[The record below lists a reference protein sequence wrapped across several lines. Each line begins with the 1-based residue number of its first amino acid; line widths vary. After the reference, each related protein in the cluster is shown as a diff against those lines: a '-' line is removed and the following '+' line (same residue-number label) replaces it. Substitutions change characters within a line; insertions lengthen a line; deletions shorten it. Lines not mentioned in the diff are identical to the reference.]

1 MSQYSNALRII
12 IIEYPSI
19 NTYNKITYLLL
30 VDVSFYYNNIT
41 FNVIIYNII
50 ILRDLKNKDSHKV
63 IVRLFA
69 LSNVWT
75 ESKGLMHYITFPSWK
90 KSTFSFSRNISVVA
104 TVRLRNKYFRRKM
117 QFCIFLHEYLLTN
130 ELDSLFP
137 RQTIYSNYT
146 N

>member
-69 LSNVWT
+69 LSNV
-75 ESKGLMHYITFPSWK
+75 
-90 KSTFSFSRNISVVA
+90 
-104 TVRLRNKYFRRKM
+104 
-117 QFCIFLHEYLLTN
+117 
-130 ELDSLFP
+130 
-137 RQTIYSNYT
+137 
-146 N
+146 